1 MTDEAKMTRAEY
13 WQRERE
19 RKGYDRHDF
28 YNAAEAMA
36 WPHMKE
42 SMRAERRGEKYTD
55 PSRRD
60 QWLKE
65 GAAPRLADRD
75 FDRDR

>member
-1 MTDEAKMTRAEY
+1 MTDEPKLTRAEY

-28 YNAAEAMA
+28 YNAAQSMA
-36 WPHMKE
+36 WPHMKA
-42 SMRAERRGEKYTD
+42 SMRAEARGKKYTD

-60 QWLKE
+60 QWFKE
-65 GAAPRLADRD
+65 AAAPSFPDREQE
-75 FDRDR
+75 RDR